1 MTEYLTPHFT
11 RAELNYDSAPT
22 ATVRANL
29 QRLAEL
35 LEDVRET
42 LGVPLRVTSG
52 YRSPATNAAT
62 AGASATSQHLDGSA
76 ADVVPVGMALDV
88 ALRRLVASPVRARW
102 GQLIAYPVTGG
113 HLHVALPN
121 RNTAGQMLVQVSTD
135 STAPRYVPYTT
146 TAVAASA
153 PDARGLDLTRGAM
166 LAVALAAGVALLD
179 T

>member
-1 MTEYLTPHFT
+1 MTDFLTPHFT
-11 RAELNYDSAPT
+11 RAELNYNGAPT

-29 QRLAEL
+29 QQLAEL
-35 LEDVRET
+35 LEDVRAA

-76 ADVVPVGMALDV
+76 ADVVPVGMPLDV
-88 ALRRLVASPVRARW
+88 ALRRLVASTVRARW

-113 HLHVALPN
+113 HLHIALPN
-121 RNTAGQMLVQVSTD
+121 RQSSGEMLVQVSTD

-153 PDARGLDLTRGAM
+153 PGARGLDLTRGAM